1 MNIEIFQFKVEPANT
16 ELNEETIATW
26 FSNYV
31 TSQTD
36 VVVLPEMWN
45 NGYALPQLQA
55 LSDSRLS
62 RSYEFISKLAIKY
75 QVDVIA
81 GSVSN
86 AKSNEVYN
94 TAFAVSKYGKLLNNY
109 DKVHLVPMLNEPSF
123 LNAGNA
129 VPESFNLSNG
139 ARVTQI
145 ICYDLR
151 FPELLRYPARKDAQ
165 IAFYVAQ
172 WPLVRLD
179 HWIALLKARAIE
191 NDMYVIGCNGCGDDG
206 QTEYAGNS
214 IVINPNGE
222 ILSQLGYKPDHITC
236 EIDLEEVDKQRDTIP
251 VFKNLRPHL
260 YK

>member
-81 GSVSN
+81 GLFQMQKVM
-86 AKSNEVYN
+86 KYIILPLPFQN
-94 TAFAVSKYGKLLNNY
+94 T
-109 DKVHLVPMLNEPSF
+109 
-123 LNAGNA
+123 
-129 VPESFNLSNG
+129 
-139 ARVTQI
+139 
-145 ICYDLR
+145 
-151 FPELLRYPARKDAQ
+151 
-165 IAFYVAQ
+165 
-172 WPLVRLD
+172 
-179 HWIALLKARAIE
+179 E
-191 NDMYVIGCNGCGDDG
+191 N
-206 QTEYAGNS
+206 
-214 IVINPNGE
+214 
-222 ILSQLGYKPDHITC
+222 
-236 EIDLEEVDKQRDTIP
+236 
-251 VFKNLRPHL
+251 F
-260 YK
+260 